1 MFMIFL
7 KWSNL
12 YAHSAYFVFQEAKV
26 ANYRSNFSISCLVT
40 IRSIYLGIHF
50 LAEKG
55 KYFEQ

>member
-26 ANYRSNFSISCLVT
+26 GTYIVNYLVITIQKDGLNNLISITLFKINIS
-40 IRSIYLGIHF
+40 
-50 LAEKG
+50 
-55 KYFEQ
+55 